1 MRPTFLAREV
11 ATGLRRNLSVIASIV
26 IVTMVSL
33 TFLGIGLLSGR
44 QVDAAKGY
52 WYERIE
58 VSIFLCTEGAAEP
71 ECAGQAVTPVQTAAV
86 RELLEASEG
95 VVDSYV
101 YESQDQAYQRFT
113 EQFRDN
119 PSFADTP
126 KEAIPPAFRVKLVDP
141 QDYPVIAQ
149 TFAGMPGVAA
159 VRDIR
164 EVLDP
169 LIRILEML
177 RVGAWGVAGVM
188 AAAMVLLLATTIRQV
203 AWSRRRETGI
213 KRVVGA
219 SQLALQ
225 LPFVIETLIATT
237 LGTVLAVATLWATVR
252 FGVAELAARFSD
264 FGWITSADVWLISPV
279 LLAVSVVVTMV
290 VSLVALA
297 RHVRV

>member
-86 RELLEASEG
+86 GELLGASDD

-101 YESQDQAYQRFT
+101 YESQDEAYQRFT
-113 EQFRDN
+113 EQFKDN
-119 PSFADTP
+119 PSFAGTP
-126 KEAIPPAFRVKLVDP
+126 REAIPPAFRVKLVDP

-149 TFAGMPGVAA
+149 TFTGMPGVAA

-219 SQLALQ
+219 SQFALQ
-225 LPFVIETLIATT
+225 LPFLIETLIATT

-264 FGWITSADVWLISPV
+264 FGWITTADVWLISPV
-279 LLAVSVVVTMV
+279 LLVVSVVVTMV
-290 VSLVALA
+290 VSLAALA